1 MIQKPFFGWSKPKI
15 QTQRLPGTIG
25 APIALAMPEVLSL
38 FVEKGPDAVGAP
50 MVQTGDTISAGQR
63 IQAFESSSAYTIAPA
78 GGTVSRVATVTG
90 DFGRVYLQVDV
101 DTDADADIDDAFGQ
115 AAGDQT
121 MDTLRQFLA
130 AVPGALPLD
139 TLADADRPIHTI
151 VVSACDDDLVT
162 STQQFVLETREEA
175 VKKGI
180 AVLKAVTGIEK
191 VVLAV
196 PHDSIQSLGGM
207 GAETRAVSA
216 AYPAALPKLV
226 MNDVLGIEVPAGSS
240 CEDMGVCFVSA
251 EAAANLGDAFETGRV
266 PTTKIFTVINKAG
279 EGRLVQAPTGTPVIH
294 VLASAGIEVN
304 DQDRVITGGP
314 MRGTALYSTAFP
326 IMPDTDTLMIQAADN
341 VPLVSD
347 YPCINCGECIP
358 VCPAN
363 IQVSMLVR
371 FLAAGQ
377 YQEAADEYD
386 LLSCVDCGLCAFFCV
401 AQIPIFQYIRLAK
414 YELARIQQV
423 EESNV

>member
-25 APIALAMPEVLSL
+25 APVRLAAPEVLSL
-38 FVEKGPDAVGAP
+38 FIEKGPDAVGAP
-50 MVQTGDTISAGQR
+50 LVQTGDKVSAGQR
-63 IQAFESSSAYTIAPA
+63 IQAFETPSAYTIAPA

-101 DTDADADIDDAFGQ
+101 DTDTDAEIDDAFGQ
-115 AAGDQT
+115 AAGEVT

-130 AVPGALPLD
+130 VVPGGLPLGA
-139 TLADADRPIHTI
+139 LADTERPIHTI

-162 STQQFVLETREEA
+162 STQQFVLGTREEA

-180 AVLKAVTGIEK
+180 AVLKTATGIEK

-216 AYPAALPKLV
+216 EYPAALPKLV
-226 MNDVLGIEVPAGSS
+226 MHEVLGIEVPAGST

-251 EAAANLGDAFETGRV
+251 EAAASLGEAFETGQV
-266 PTTKIFTVINKAG
+266 PTTKVFTIINKAG
-279 EGRLVQAPTGTPVIH
+279 EGRLVQAPIGTPVIH
-294 VLASAGIEVN
+294 VLATAGIEV
-304 DQDRVITGGP
+304 DDRDRVIRGGP
-314 MRGTALYSTAFP
+314 MRGSALYSTAFP
-326 IMPDTDTLMIQAADN
+326 ITPDTDTLMIQSADD

-347 YPCINCGECIP
+347 YPCINCGDCVR
-358 VCPAN
+358 VCPAGMPVN
-363 IQVSMLVR
+363 LLIR
-371 FLAAGQ
+371 FLEVGH
-377 YQEAADEYD
+377 YEEAADEYD
-386 LLSCVDCGLCAFFCV
+386 LYSCVECGLCSFVCV
-401 AQIPIFQYIRLAK
+401 SKIPIFQYIKLAK
-414 YELARIQQV
+414 YEIERAKAA
-423 EESNV
+423 EAANA